1 MRTASIGLGANLP
14 SKIGPP
20 ESTLAAAF
28 ARLEELD
35 AITACSS
42 LYSTAPVGFAGQPRF
57 LNAVVT
63 LETELTPFQLLG
75 ALLKI
80 EREFGRD
87 RLAAIPNGPRILD
100 LDILLYEDFVI
111 GGSSLVI
118 PHERFQERAFVLVPL
133 SEIAPRAIDPR
144 TGSSVSQLLK
154 QHEGLFPNS
163 HDALDAVVRI
173 KSDLWQPMAA
183 GRPAATEWLKQSGY
197 E

>member
-1 MRTASIGLGANLP
+1 MRTASIGLGANLS

-35 AITACSS
+35 AVTACSA
-42 LYSTAPVGFAGQPRF
+42 LYSTKPVGFADQPRF
-57 LNAVVT
+57 LNAAVMM
-63 LETELTPFQLLG
+63 ETDLTPMQLLV

-87 RLAAIPNGPRILD
+87 RTDVIPNGPRTLD
-100 LDILLYEDFVI
+100 LDILLYDDFVI
-111 GGSSLVI
+111 GGSNLVI
-118 PHERFQERAFVLVPL
+118 PHERLAERAFVLVPL
-133 SEIAPRAIDPR
+133 NEIAPDAIDPR
-144 TGSSVSQLLK
+144 TGNSVSQLLK
-154 QHEGLFPNS
+154 QQLEGPPSESNEDS
-163 HDALDAVVRI
+163 MVVRI

-183 GRPAATEWLKQSGY
+183 GHRAASEWPRRAGY

>member
-42 LYSTAPVGFAGQPRF
+42 LYSTAPVGFAEQPRF

-87 RLAAIPNGPRILD
+87 RLSAIPNGPRTLD
-100 LDILLYEDFVI
+100 LDILLYDDFVV
-111 GGSSLVI
+111 GGSNLVI
-118 PHERFQERAFVLVPL
+118 PHGRLAERAFVLVPL
-133 SEIAPRAIDPR
+133 NEIAPDVIDPR
-144 TGSSVSQLLK
+144 TGNSVSQLLK
-154 QHEGLFPNS
+154 QY
-163 HDALDAVVRI
+163 LDAASSGSNEDNMVVRI
-173 KSDLWQPMAA
+173 KSDLWQPVAA
-183 GRPAATEWLKQSGY
+183 GHRAATEWPLRSGY

>member
-1 MRTASIGLGANLP
+1 MRIACIGLGANLP

-42 LYSTAPVGFAGQPRF
+42 LYSTAPVGYAEQPRF

-87 RLAAIPNGPRILD
+87 RLSAIPNGPRVLD
-100 LDILLYEDFVI
+100 LDILLYDDFVI

-118 PHERFQERAFVLVPL
+118 PHERFHERAFVLVPL
-133 SEIAPRAIDPR
+133 NEIAAHAIDPR
-144 TGSSVSQLLK
+144 TGRSVSQLLK
-154 QHEGLFPNS
+154 QYEGLFPNP
-163 HDALDAVVRI
+163 HEALDAVVRI
-173 KSDLWQPMAA
+173 KSDLWQPVAA
-183 GRPAATEWLKQSGY
+183 GGAADAGKS
-197 E
+197 